1 MSELFGEWFYAIVI
15 LLGALV
21 IGVILDGFL
30 VWILRHEVGSGH
42 NIRRSMAGA
51 LRGQPEVWAVLV
63 ALWVIS
69 PFEFLGPVAVAYA
82 NKAIGAFA
90 VLSIT
95 VFGARLAGWLI
106 RAYLGHDSV
115 TAPTGTIFVN
125 LARLVIWAFGIT
137 ITLGVL
143 GVQVGPL
150 MASLGV
156 VGLAVSLGL
165 QDTLANFF
173 SGLQITLSRQVQ
185 PGDYVRLGTG
195 EEGTAYDVTWR
206 NTTLN
211 SVSGDQIIVP
221 NSLIA
226 KELMVNYSAADEEHT
241 AVVPFTVAYGSD
253 LALAKS
259 IAEKVA
265 AAARDSQPNAIADF
279 EPVCRFTVF
288 QPQGVQGWVTIRVVR
303 YQDRLPVVDAVVT
316 ALHSEF
322 AAVGIRFGEGVLT
335 TNSA

>member
-1 MSELFGEWFYAIVI
+1 MSELFGEWFYAIAVI
-15 LLGALV
+15 LGALFF
-21 IGVILDGFL
+21 GVILDAIL
-30 VWILRHEVGSGH
+30 VWTLRHEAGSGH

-51 LRGQPEVWAVLV
+51 LRGQPEVWTALV
-63 ALWVIS
+63 ALWIIS
-69 PFEFLGPVAVAYA
+69 PFEFLGPEAVANV
-82 NKAIGAFA
+82 NKAVSVLA

-95 VFGARLAGWLI
+95 LFAARLAGWMI
-106 RAYLGHDSV
+106 RVYLGQDSV
-115 TAPTGTIFVN
+115 TAPSGTIFVN
-125 LARLVIWAFGIT
+125 LARLVIWAFGVT

-143 GVQVGPL
+143 GVQIGPL

-173 SGLQITLSRQVQ
+173 SGLQITLSRQIQ

-241 AVVPFTVAYGSD
+241 AVVSFTVAYGSD
-253 LALAKS
+253 LVLAKS
-259 IAEKVA
+259 IAQKVA
-265 AAARDSQPNAIADF
+265 TDVRDSQPNAIADF
-279 EPVCRFTVF
+279 EPTCRFTVF
-288 QPQGVQGWVTIRVVR
+288 QPQGVEGWVTIRVVR
-303 YQDRLPVVDAVVT
+303 YQDRLPIVDAVVT

-322 AAVGIRFGEGVLT
+322 AAEGIRFGEGTL
-335 TNSA
+335 AL

>member
-1 MSELFGEWFYAIVI
+1 MSELLGEWFYAIVVI
-15 LLGALV
+15 VGALV
-21 IGVILDGFL
+21 VGVILDATL

-63 ALWVIS
+63 ALWVTS
-69 PFEFLGPVAVAYA
+69 PFEFLGLESVA
-82 NKAIGAFA
+82 NMNRAISVLA

-95 VFGARLAGWLI
+95 VFVARLAGWMI
-106 RAYLGHDSV
+106 RVYLGQDSV
-115 TAPTGTIFVN
+115 RAPSGTIFVN

-143 GVQVGPL
+143 GVQIGPL

-211 SVSGDQIIVP
+211 SPSGDQIIVP

-226 KELMVNYSAADEEHT
+226 KALMTNFSAADEEHT

-253 LALAKS
+253 LTLAKS

-265 AAARDSQPNAIADF
+265 VDVRDSQPNAIADF
-279 EPVCRFTVF
+279 EPTCRFTVF
-288 QPQGVQGWVTIRVVR
+288 QPQGVQGSVTIRVVR

-316 ALHSEF
+316 ALHSEL
-322 AAVGIRFGEGVLT
+322 AAAGISFGEGAPVR
-335 TNSA
+335 

>member
-1 MSELFGEWFYAIVI
+1 MSELFGEWFYAIVVI
-15 LLGALV
+15 IGALL
-21 IGVILDGFL
+21 IGLILDGVL
-30 VWILRHEVGSGH
+30 VWMLRHEAGSGQ
-42 NIRRSMAGA
+42 NVRRSIAGA
-51 LRGQPEVWAVLV
+51 LRGQPEVWAVLI
-63 ALWVIS
+63 ALWVTS
-69 PFEFLGPVAVAYA
+69 PFDFLGPDAVATV
-82 NKAIGAFA
+82 NKAISALA

-95 VFGARLAGWLI
+95 VFAARLAGWLI
-106 RAYLGHDSV
+106 RVYLGQDSV
-115 TAPTGTIFVN
+115 TAPSGTIFVN
-125 LARLVIWAFGIT
+125 LARLLIWAIGIT
-137 ITLGVL
+137 VTLGVL
-143 GVQVGPL
+143 GVKVGPL

-211 SVSGDQIIVP
+211 SPSGDQIIVP

-226 KELMVNYSAADEEHT
+226 KALMVNYSASDEEHT
-241 AVVPFTVAYGSD
+241 AVVPFTVSYGSD

-259 IAEKVA
+259 VAEKVA
-265 AAARDSQPNAIADF
+265 VEVRDSQPNAIADF
-279 EPVCRFTVF
+279 EPACRFTVF
-288 QPQGVQGWVTIRVVR
+288 QPQGVQGSVTIRVVR

-316 ALHSEF
+316 ALHSEL
-322 AAVGIRFGEGVLT
+322 AAAGVSFGEG
-335 TNSA
+335 APIRGF